1 MLIPLQDLPTAKI
14 RGIIHVGAHE
24 AEELDAYE
32 AFGITQVVWIEANP
46 YKASLL
52 SAKLAGHR
60 QMRLGMFAA
69 AGNDGGVVNLN
80 IANNGQ
86 SSSVLEIGL
95 HATAYPEVYYTNKA
109 KVSRKTIDSFM
120 ETEGLDRDKFNFL
133 NLDIQGSELNAL
145 RGASIQLKH
154 VDYVYTEV
162 NTELLYENCCTL
174 SEIDSHLADY
184 AFERIA
190 TTMTNQGWGDAF
202 YAKDAAGKTLS
213 QLGGRS
219 SPISIKLRRLLARLG

>member
-32 AFGITQVVWIEANP
+32 AFGITQVLWIEANP

-86 SSSVLEIGL
+86 SSSVL
-95 HATAYPEVYYTNKA
+95 
-109 KVSRKTIDSFM
+109 
-120 ETEGLDRDKFNFL
+120 
-133 NLDIQGSELNAL
+133 
-145 RGASIQLKH
+145 
-154 VDYVYTEV
+154 
-162 NTELLYENCCTL
+162 
-174 SEIDSHLADY
+174 
-184 AFERIA
+184 
-190 TTMTNQGWGDAF
+190 
-202 YAKDAAGKTLS
+202 
-213 QLGGRS
+213 
-219 SPISIKLRRLLARLG
+219 